1 MEKHIKEIF
10 ADYEYMLK
18 KFRKNDYIANME
30 LFEKKWKDIL
40 CETIDK
46 GDYEQTSNESVD
58 QVISIYSRFGRL
70 SKTKKMDLGLYMI
83 YFIFPSILRTGKEN
97 ASKLCDTLLATWN
110 DKMDTDIEYITY
122 DEIVDGFNTK
132 MFGIF

>member
-18 KFRKNDYIANME
+18 KFRKNDYITNMG

-40 CETIDK
+40 CETIDR
-46 GDYEQTSNESVD
+46 GDYEHISKECVD
-58 QVISIYSRFGRL
+58 QVVNIYSRFGRL

-97 ASKLCDTLLATWN
+97 AGELCDTLLATWN